1 MPKVEL
7 PGGHAPFTDHMI
19 RITHPGDPYPG

>member
-7 PGGHAPFTDHMI
+7 PGGHALFTDHMI
-19 RITHPGDPYPG
+19 RIVHPGEAYPD